1 MNKSQIVG
9 HIKKKASFLCVGLD
23 TDLKKIPSHLL
34 NEQDPVFAFNKE
46 IIDNTKDFCVSY
58 KLNLAFY
65 EYLGVKGME
74 SMMKT
79 IEYIPSEHFV
89 IADAKR
95 GDIGNTSNMY
105 ARAFF
110 ETMKADAIT
119 LSPYMG
125 QDSIT
130 PFLGFEGKW
139 AIVLALTSN
148 KGAEDFQLSV
158 IPEEPND
165 ETRLYEKVL
174 KKVSS
179 WGNTNNIMFVVGA
192 TKGTYFEKIRKIIP
206 DHFLLVPGI
215 GAQGGDLQELCR
227 YGLNKDI
234 GLLVNS
240 SRSIIY
246 AGSGKDFG
254 SRAGEAA
261 ESIQQAMKMELSS
274 RNLL

>member
-1 MNKSQIVG
+1 MNKLQIVDQ
-9 HIKKKASFLCVGLD
+9 IKKKASFLCVGLD
-23 TDLKKIPSHLL
+23 SDIQKIPSHLL
-34 NEQDPVFAFNKE
+34 NETDPIFAFNKE
-46 IIDNTKDFCVSY
+46 IIDNTRDFCVSY

-65 EYLGVKGME
+65 EYLGLKGME
-74 SMMKT
+74 SMIKT
-79 IEYIPSEHFV
+79 IDYIPNEHFV

-105 ARAFF
+105 AKAFF

-125 QDSIT
+125 QDSIS
-130 PFLGFEGKW
+130 PFLEFDGKW

-148 KGAEDFQLSV
+148 KGAEDFQLSS
-158 IPEEPND
+158 ISEETKD
-165 ETRLYEKVL
+165 ETKLYETVIR
-174 KKVSS
+174 KVSS
-179 WGNTNNIMFVVGA
+179 WGSTDNIMFVVGA
-192 TKGTYFEKIRKIIP
+192 TKGTYFEKIRNIIP
-206 DHFLLVPGI
+206 EHFLLVPGI

-246 AGSGKDFG
+246 ADSGKDFG
-254 SRAGEAA
+254 SSAGKAA
-261 ESIQQAMKMELSS
+261 QKLQLAMKDELIS
-274 RNLL
+274 RKLI

>member
-1 MNKSQIVG
+1 MNKLQIVDQ
-9 HIKKKASFLCVGLD
+9 IKKKASFLCVGLD
-23 TDLKKIPSHLL
+23 SDIQKIPSHLL
-34 NEQDPVFAFNKE
+34 NETDPIFAFNKE
-46 IIDNTKDFCVSY
+46 IIDNTRDFCVSY

-65 EYLGVKGME
+65 EYLGLKGME
-74 SMMKT
+74 SMIKT
-79 IEYIPSEHFV
+79 IDYIPNEHFV

-105 ARAFF
+105 AKAFF

-125 QDSIT
+125 QDSIS
-130 PFLGFEGKW
+130 PFLEFEGKW

-148 KGAEDFQLSV
+148 KGAEDFQLSS
-158 IPEEPND
+158 ISEETKD
-165 ETRLYEKVL
+165 ETKLYETVIR
-174 KKVSS
+174 KVSS
-179 WGNTNNIMFVVGA
+179 WGSTDNIMFVVGA
-192 TKGTYFEKIRKIIP
+192 TKGTYFEKIRNIIP
-206 DHFLLVPGI
+206 EHFLLVPGI

-246 AGSGKDFG
+246 ADSGKDFG
-254 SRAGEAA
+254 SSAGKAA
-261 ESIQQAMKMELSS
+261 QKLQLAMKDELIS
-274 RNLL
+274 RKLI